1 MELNLVLNQID
12 FKFFV
17 KMIETKGFRNPKNWS
32 QDQIKGSINFFKK
45 RWKIAIYFEIKNWT
59 TMIWTFATYKFLKI
73 HDLKK
78 TPKYSA
84 SNISNII
91 FENHKIQF

>member
-1 MELNLVLNQID
+1 
-12 FKFFV
+12 
-17 KMIETKGFRNPKNWS
+17 
-32 QDQIKGSINFFKK
+32 
-45 RWKIAIYFEIKNWT
+45 
-59 TMIWTFATYKFLKI
+59 MIWTFATYKFLQI
-73 HDLKK
+73 HDFLK